1 MSRPL
6 SLIWGRGRFAV
17 VVLRYSCANL
27 SVFRERRGAPR
38 SQRRK
43 WIDRMTGTTRN
54 SFRSSSSR
62 ISFALAFLA
71 LICALLLAAC
81 GSSGATG
88 GTSTGSTKPLLEKDA
103 NGTAITIPA
112 TPPQRIVSLT
122 AGNSEMLAAMGAGS
136 RIVAVDSTTNYPTD
150 LADKPKVSDPATGA
164 VNVEQVVALKPD
176 LVLSW
181 NHFSGDAD
189 QKLMQAGVTV
199 IDLPGMDLSGTLT
212 EMRLVGQLTHEEK
225 TANALVDGLQ
235 KRIDAV
241 KSKVA
246 SAPPLS
252 VYMEVGYTPAPPYAF
267 GAGSFGDEVIKLA
280 GGMNIFGTETSG
292 GGYPAVSDERIIAAN
307 PTVII
312 LTEDPAYGGDPQ
324 AVGKRPGWADLA
336 AVKNG
341 KVYAINPD
349 PIQRPGP
356 RLVDALEQV
365 AKLLHPGAF
374 S

>member
-1 MSRPL
+1 L
-6 SLIWGRGRFAV
+6 
-17 VVLRYSCANL
+17 
-27 SVFRERRGAPR
+27 
-38 SQRRK
+38 
-43 WIDRMTGTTRN
+43 
-54 SFRSSSSR
+54 SSR
-62 ISFALAFLA
+62 TPLVLTFLA
-71 LICALLLAAC
+71 LTCALLLAAC

-88 GTSTGSTKPLLEKDA
+88 GTTTGSTTPLLKTDA
-103 NGTAITIPA
+103 NGTAITISA
-112 TPPQRIVSLT
+112 TAPQRIVSLT
-122 AGNSEMLAAMGAGS
+122 AGNSEMLAAIGVSA
-136 RIVAVDSTTNYPTD
+136 RIVAVDSTTNYPAE
-150 LADKPKVSDPATGA
+150 LGGKPKVSDPATGA
-164 VNVEQVVALKPD
+164 INVEQVVALKPD

-199 IDLPGMDLSGTLT
+199 VDLPGADLSGTLT
-212 EMRLVGQLTHEEK
+212 EIRLVGQLTHEEK
-225 TANALVDGLQ
+225 AANALVDGLQ

-246 SAPPLS
+246 SATPVS

-280 GGMNIFGTETSG
+280 GGTNIFGTETSG

-307 PTVII
+307 PAVII
-312 LTEDPAYGGDPQ
+312 LTEDPSYGGDPQ
-324 AVGKRPGWADLA
+324 AVGKRSGWAGLA

-341 KVYAINPD
+341 KVYAISPD

-365 AKLLHPGAF
+365 AKLLHPEAF

>member
-1 MSRPL
+1 MT
-6 SLIWGRGRFAV
+6 
-17 VVLRYSCANL
+17 
-27 SVFRERRGAPR
+27 RRLTR
-38 SQRRK
+38 SA
-43 WIDRMTGTTRN
+43 
-54 SFRSSSSR
+54 SSR
-62 ISFALAFLA
+62 ISLTLTLLA

-81 GSSGATG
+81 GTSSVTG
-88 GTSTGSTKPLLEKDA
+88 GTTGSTTPLIKTDV
-103 NGTAITIPA
+103 NGTAITIPTEA
-112 TPPQRIVSLT
+112 PQRIVSLT
-122 AGNSEMLAAMGAGS
+122 AGNSEMLAAIGVGS
-136 RIVAVDSTTNYPTD
+136 RIVAVDSTTNYPAD
-150 LADKPKVSDPATGA
+150 LSGKPKVSDPATGA

-199 IDLPGMDLSGTLT
+199 VDLPGMDLSGTLT
-212 EMRLVGQLTHEEK
+212 EIRLVGQLTHAESA
-225 TANALVDGLQ
+225 ANTLVDGLQ
-235 KRIDAV
+235 KRIDTV

-246 SAPPLS
+246 SATPLS
-252 VYMEVGYTPAPPYAF
+252 VYMEVGYSPAPPYAF

-280 GGMNIFGTETSG
+280 GGTNIFGTETSG

-307 PTVII
+307 PAVII
-312 LTEDPAYGGDPQ
+312 LTEDPSYGGDPQ
-324 AVGKRPGWADLA
+324 QVAKRPGWADIA
-336 AVKNG
+336 AVKNN

-365 AKLLHPGAF
+365 AKLLHPEAF

>member
-1 MSRPL
+1 MT
-6 SLIWGRGRFAV
+6 
-17 VVLRYSCANL
+17 
-27 SVFRERRGAPR
+27 RRLTR
-38 SQRRK
+38 S
-43 WIDRMTGTTRN
+43 TAHSTTR
-54 SFRSSSSR
+54 SPVGRAS
-62 ISFALAFLA
+62 LVLTFLA

-81 GSSGATG
+81 GTTSATG
-88 GTSTGSTKPLLEKDA
+88 GTTGSSTPLLAKDA

-112 TPPQRIVSLT
+112 TAPQRIISLT
-122 AGNSEMLAAMGAGS
+122 AGNSEMLAAIGAGS
-136 RIVAVDSTTNYPTD
+136 RVVAVDATTNYPAD
-150 LADKPKVSDPATGA
+150 LATKPKVSDPATGA

-189 QKLMQAGVTV
+189 QKLMQAGVMV

-212 EMRLVGQLTHEEK
+212 EIRLVGQLIHAESA
-225 TANALVDGLQ
+225 ANTLVDGLQ
-235 KRIDAV
+235 KRIDMV
-241 KSKVA
+241 KNKVA
-246 SAPPLS
+246 SATPLS
-252 VYMEVGYTPAPPYAF
+252 VYMEVGYSPAPPYAF
-267 GAGSFGDEVIKLA
+267 GASSFGDEVIKLA
-280 GGMNIFGTETSG
+280 GGTNIFGTETSG

-307 PTVII
+307 PAVII

-324 AVGKRPGWADLA
+324 AVGKRPGWADIA

-365 AKLLHPGAF
+365 AKLLHPEAF

>member
-1 MSRPL
+1 M
-6 SLIWGRGRFAV
+6 V
-17 VVLRYSCANL
+17 
-27 SVFRERRGAPR
+27 
-38 SQRRK
+38 
-43 WIDRMTGTTRN
+43 
-54 SFRSSSSR
+54 
-62 ISFALAFLA
+62 LA

-81 GSSGATG
+81 GATNASG
-88 GTSTGSTKPLLEKDA
+88 GTNTGSATPLLAKDA

-112 TPPQRIVSLT
+112 TAPQRIVSLT
-122 AGNSEMLAAMGAGS
+122 AGNSEMLAAIGVGS
-136 RIVAVDSTTNYPTD
+136 RIVAVDSTTNYPAD
-150 LADKPKVSDPATGA
+150 LASAAKVSDPATGA

-199 IDLPGMDLSGTLT
+199 VDLPGMDLSGTLT
-212 EMRLVGQLTHEEK
+212 EIRLVGQLTHAESA
-225 TANALVDGLQ
+225 ANTLVDGLR
-235 KRIDAV
+235 KRIDTV
-241 KSKVA
+241 KTKVA
-246 SAPPLS
+246 TATPLS
-252 VYMEVGYTPAPPYAF
+252 VYMEVGYSPAPPYTF

-280 GGMNIFGTETSG
+280 GGTNIFGTETSG

-307 PTVII
+307 PAVII

-324 AVGKRPGWADLA
+324 AVGKRPGWADIA
-336 AVKNG
+336 AVKNN

-365 AKLLHPGAF
+365 AKLLHPEAF